1 MPNNPGET
9 TLGQIDEITLKDI
22 NILYD
27 FKISSIRKDDK
38 ITVSYI
44 ENTIITSV
52 YPTEIDFNKQNSYT
66 IIYETENPERLTG
79 IKLNKDSSSE
89 LQCANKIGAKVC
101 NVTNAHFQKSGNYYT
116 YHDNSLGTKSI
127 SYEITTIKVIK
138 KEREENEN
146 NSETSSYAGA
156 IAGSVIG
163 AIVLIGLI
171 IFLIWMYK
179 KKCAKNDNKNIEE
192 KKAPLKSQE
201 QIELNEKPKE
211 LE

>member
-1 MPNNPGET
+1 M
-9 TLGQIDEITLKDI
+9 
-22 NILYD
+22 
-27 FKISSIRKDDK
+27 
-38 ITVSYI
+38 
-44 ENTIITSV
+44 
-52 YPTEIDFNKQNSYT
+52 
-66 IIYETENPERLTG
+66 
-79 IKLNKDSSSE
+79 
-89 LQCANKIGAKVC
+89 
-101 NVTNAHFQKSGNYYT
+101 SGDYYT

-179 KKCAKNDNKNIEE
+179 KKYTKTDNKNIEE
-192 KKAPLKSQE
+192 KKAPLKSAE
-201 QIELNEKPKE
+201 QIELNEEPKE